1 MRSPL
6 WFVVAGLIA
15 LAGFVGAAFYLMP
28 RLAAAEA
35 RMMRVVV
42 PGNAVLVFDKP
53 GPYTIYHEKKS
64 TVDGRYYASENVDG
78 LGLALTAEAT
88 GAAGEAGRAQDQHQ
102 LHDRQSQRHA
112 RSTPSRSTEPGRY
125 RLAATLA
132 GGRGDAKAVL
142 AIEQGMIGAML
153 GTIFGAIAIAFAGLG
168 VAGAIVLRGR
178 VAALESG
185 QAGGDELSPTLVRRL
200 RASRR
205 SPAAPPMSRRP

>member
-15 LAGFVGAAFYLMP
+15 VAGVVGAAFYLMP

-35 RMMRVVV
+35 RAMRVVV
-42 PGNAVLVFDKP
+42 PGNAVLVFDKA

-78 LGLALTAEAT
+78 LGLTLTAEAT
-88 GAAGEAGRAQDQHQ
+88 GAPVKLVEPRTSTSYTIGN
-102 LHDRQSQRHA
+102 
-112 RSTPSRSTEPGRY
+112 RSGTSIYAFTLAEPGRY

-132 GGRGDAKAVL
+132 GGRGDARAVL

-153 GTIFGAIAIAFAGLG
+153 GTIFGAMAIGFAGLG
-168 VAGAIVLRGR
+168 VAGAIVFVVVWQR
-178 VAALESG
+178 SK
-185 QAGGDELSPTLVRRL
+185 
-200 RASRR
+200 ASR
-205 SPAAPPMSRRP
+205 PAAMS